1 MNDDPETQIVNGLSA
16 LISKA
21 LRQHEEERQSPIR
34 SADSMDHFIGESG
47 ARVTALRRIRAD
59 FENEMARSLELDPR

>member
-1 MNDDPETQIVNGLSA
+1 MNDSTEKQVVDGLSF
-16 LISKA
+16 LIAKA
-21 LRQHEEERQSPIR
+21 LRQHEGERQAPTR
-34 SADSMDHFIGESG
+34 SADLMDHFIGETG